1 METRKPQNHCDRIK
15 GEEMAIYRVQK
26 NENYVVMNKTSLQ
39 DKRLSWKAKGL
50 HTYMLSM
57 PNDWKFYD
65 IELEKH
71 AKDGKDALKSA
82 IKELKEYGYMR
93 RERRRNEEGK
103 FEWESLVYECPYT
116 ENPSMEN
123 PSMENPQLLNNES
136 TKYLNN
142 VVVSPFDFYQQN
154 FGVLNP
160 FIGQSIGEWIDDLNE
175 ELIIEAMKITLK
187 HQKNW
192 KYCDG
197 ILKDW
202 HKKNIRT
209 VKDVQALE
217 KQFEKNT
224 KKQKEVNW
232 EEL

>member
-1 METRKPQNHCDRIK
+1 MD
-15 GEEMAIYRVQK
+15 
-26 NENYVVMNKTSLQ
+26 KTSLQ

-50 HTYMLSM
+50 HAYMLSL

-65 IELEKH
+65 VELEKH
-71 AKDGKDALKSA
+71 AKDGKDSLKTAL
-82 IKELKEYGYMR
+82 KELKQFGYMK

-103 FEWESLVYECPYT
+103 FDWETLIFEQPYT
-116 ENPSMEN
+116 EKPLVEN
-123 PSMENPQLLNNES
+123 PSMENPQLLSIES

-160 FIGQSIGEWIDDLNE
+160 FMAQSIGEWSDDLNE
-175 ELIIEAMKITLK
+175 ELVIEAMKITLK
-187 HQKNW
+187 QQKNW
-192 KYCDG
+192 KYCEG

-209 VKDVQALE
+209 VQDMLVYEKTFKEKTNNPTSQKQETKGALAGMWGIDE
-217 KQFEKNT
+217 
-224 KKQKEVNW
+224 
-232 EEL
+232 